1 MNKALFFDIDG
12 TLVSFKT
19 HEVPESTIE
28 ALQKAHDRGN
38 KIFISTGRPYQI
50 INNLG
55 PLQQRGLIDGYITMN
70 GAYCFIDDNVLYKSP
85 IPQETVKNVAEIS
98 RREGFPTIFV
108 GEKSMK
114 VCQPDEE
121 VRKIFYE
128 FLHVE
133 VLPVWPF
140 VDASPKQCELNRWYP
155 TFVDITAKGN
165 TKAHG
170 IQVILDHLHLSVD
183 DAMAFGDGGND
194 IPMLLAAGTG
204 IAMGNS
210 DDKVKAAADYVTTS
224 VDDNGIANALQ
235 RFGLI

>member
-1 MNKALFFDIDG
+1 MTPFFTTD
-12 TLVSFKT
+12 F
-19 HEVPESTIE
+19 EP
-28 ALQKAHDRGN
+28 
-38 KIFISTGRPYQI
+38 KIKPYL
-50 INNLG
+50 N
-55 PLQQRGLIDGYITMN
+55 
-70 GAYCFIDDNVLYKSP
+70 
-85 IPQETVKNVAEIS
+85 
-98 RREGFPTIFV
+98 
-108 GEKSMK
+108 
-114 VCQPDEE
+114 
-121 VRKIFYE
+121 
-128 FLHVE
+128 
-133 VLPVWPF
+133 
-140 VDASPKQCELNRWYP
+140 QCELNRWYP

>member
-114 VCQPDEE
+114 VCQPDEK
-121 VRKIFYE
+121 VRKN
-128 FLHVE
+128 FLTPDFE
-133 VLPVWPF
+133 
-140 VDASPKQCELNRWYP
+140 PKIKPYLNQCELNRWYP

-183 DAMAFGDGGND
+183 DAMAFGDGGKA
-194 IPMLLAAGTG
+194 ISMLLAAGTG